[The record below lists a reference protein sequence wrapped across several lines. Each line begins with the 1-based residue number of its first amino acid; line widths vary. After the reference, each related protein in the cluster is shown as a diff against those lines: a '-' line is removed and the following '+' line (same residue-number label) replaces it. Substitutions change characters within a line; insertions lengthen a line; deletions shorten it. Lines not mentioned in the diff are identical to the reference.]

1 MRHRQDTGRDRCRRA
16 ARGTPRRVF
25 ELPGI
30 VTGAVEPRLGVW
42 VQAELRAR
50 ATAYENDASL
60 FATRDIGGLVVSNKI
75 FEQAAAK
82 GRRLTGLEEA
92 KVLDKVQRPFGEA
105 CRNRSARLLVLRV
118 HDGIDC
124 GIDLFRPSDRSLQHL
139 LGAALALGDES
150 GEGGSVVLPIFFE
163 LHGLQISTLRPM
175 ENEDS
180 YITRQA
186 RRWPTPSP
194 AAPHAAERTVVDP

>member
-50 ATAYENDASL
+50 ATAYENDAGL

-92 KVLDKVQRPFGEA
+92 KVLDKVGHALQRPLRGGLPQPLCEP
-105 CRNRSARLLVLRV
+105 ARLA
-118 HDGIDC
+118 C
-124 GIDLFRPSDRSLQHL
+124 
-139 LGAALALGDES
+139 A
-150 GEGGSVVLPIFFE
+150 
-163 LHGLQISTLRPM
+163 
-175 ENEDS
+175 
-180 YITRQA
+180 
-186 RRWPTPSP
+186 
-194 AAPHAAERTVVDP
+194 